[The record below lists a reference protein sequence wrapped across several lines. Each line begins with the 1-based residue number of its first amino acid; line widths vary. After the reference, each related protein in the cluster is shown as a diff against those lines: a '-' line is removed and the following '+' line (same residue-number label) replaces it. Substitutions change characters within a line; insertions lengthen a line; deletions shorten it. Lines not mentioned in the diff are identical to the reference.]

1 MKSVTILTIAAMAMA
16 AAAGCSHDNPTPS
29 PEPPAKGGEFNE
41 FGFTTTVPVTLCVDY
56 GDMDGMPSNVYFE
69 VYDTCPVEETETAY
83 ARIAGTEPLYAGY
96 TDGQGRFEGTIELPS
111 YIRKAY
117 VLTPAFYARTL
128 LEATRSGDMLTAS
141 AESGAPANA
150 APASTRAKEYHST
163 AVERDGWKTWLG
175 SYDTTYGSIGYE
187 YKGDLKV
194 KNYGALLKAH
204 ASVFD
209 TTKKCPEEYR
219 SSRDLYL
226 EKSAEVV
233 ITLLGSNTCWNSSMG
248 YYYYKTGNKPKS
260 LADADVVMIFPNTQ
274 DGRWS
279 NSPWESR
286 LYQGVERGTAVQLIY
301 YPEIADG
308 SKAGATTVFPADY
321 RIGFVLATNAWTNRL
336 RAGDKKYRAATSDG
350 LSVNNNGVAYQTP
363 RTAVFRYTNK
373 KSGINSVL
381 FSFEDHNNDENF
393 SDVVFTM
400 TSNPV
405 DAVTDIPSVD
415 VNDGKKTANVLR
427 GIYAFED
434 LWPSRGDYDMNDVMV
449 RSDYEKVFNEKGV
462 FEESF
467 MLKTFAN
474 FAGNANGLAVTLTG
488 AAADAKLEFS
498 VRKPGAE
505 TFEAAD
511 FERDGKVVLLTPD
524 VKETMGATY
533 RITAKYDAPVAEA
546 QAGTIKPFIY
556 RTDRDG
562 LTAGKRW
569 EVHIP
574 YEAPTARRFPKKAST
589 TYAPRIIRSR
599 SSFRVRTTG
608 TWPNCSTRQMK
619 SPRSIRS
626 TPLMRNGPL
635 RTAKRIKTGTRNNTP
650 LFRQI
655 RPAAV
660 TAGRIFFVIART

>member
-69 VYDTCPVEETETAY
+69 VYDTCPVKETETAY

-363 RTAVFRYTNK
+363 RTAVFRYTDK

-449 RSDYEKVFNEKGV
+449 RSDYEKVFNEKGI

-574 YEAPTARRFPKKAST
+574 YEAPTALAEM
-589 TYAPRIIRSR
+589 
-599 SSFRVRTTG
+599 SFFGTNDDKSVPEKGIYYVRAENYPFAFFLSGANDGDVAKLLDQT
-608 TWPNCSTRQMK
+608 NEK
-619 SPRSIRS
+619 SPIDQVYPAYAEWAA
-626 TPLMRNGPL
+626 TNGE
-635 RTAKRIKTGTRNNTP
+635 KNKDWYKK
-650 LFRQI
+650 
-655 RPAAV
+655 
-660 TAGRIFFVIART
+660 

>member
-1 MKSVTILTIAAMAMA
+1 MKSVTILAIAAMAMA
-16 AAAGCSHDNPTPS
+16 AAAGCSHDNSTPS
-29 PEPPAKGGEFNE
+29 PEPPVRGGEFNE
-41 FGFTTTVPVTLCVDY
+41 FDFVTTAPVTLSVDY
-56 GDMDGMPSNVYFE
+56 GDMGGISANVYFE
-69 VYDTCPVEETETAY
+69 VYDICPVEETETAY
-83 ARIAGTEPLYAGY
+83 AKIEGVEPLYAGY
-96 TDGQGRFEGTIELPS
+96 TDEQGRFEGTIDMPA
-111 YIRKAY
+111 YIQKAY
-117 VLTPAFYARTL
+117 VFTPAFYAKTL
-128 LEATRSGDMLTAS
+128 LEATRNGDMLTAA
-141 AESGAPANA
+141 AESGAPAVVS
-150 APASTRAKEYHST
+150 PASTRAKEYYST

-187 YKGDLKV
+187 YKGDLRI

-260 LADADVVMIFPNTQ
+260 LAEANVVMIFPNTQ

-336 RAGDKKYRAATSDG
+336 RTGEKKYRAATSDG

-363 RTAVFRYTNK
+363 RTAVFRYTDK

-381 FSFEDHNNDENF
+381 FSFEDHDNDENF

-449 RSDYEKVFNEKGV
+449 RSDYEKVFNEKGI

-498 VRKPGAE
+498 VRKPGTE

-562 LTAGKRW
+562 VGAGKRW

-574 YEAPTARRFPKKAST
+574 YEAPSAQAEM
-589 TYAPRIIRSR
+589 
-599 SSFRVRTTG
+599 SFFGTNDDKSIPENGIYYVRAENYPFAFFLSGATDADVAKLLDQA
-608 TWPNCSTRQMK
+608 NEK
-619 SPRSIRS
+619 SPIDQVYPAYAGWAAS
-626 TPLMRNGPL
+626 NGQEN
-635 RTAKRIKTGTRNNTP
+635 KNWYKK
-650 LFRQI
+650 
-655 RPAAV
+655 
-660 TAGRIFFVIART
+660 

>member
-69 VYDTCPVEETETAY
+69 VYDTCPVEETKTAY

-96 TDGQGRFEGTIELPS
+96 TDEQGRFEGTIELPS

-363 RTAVFRYTNK
+363 RTAVFRYTDK

-449 RSDYEKVFNEKGV
+449 RSDYEKVFNEKGI

-574 YEAPTARRFPKKAST
+574 YEAPTARAEM
-589 TYAPRIIRSR
+589 
-599 SSFRVRTTG
+599 SFFGTNDDKSVPEKGIYYVRAENYPFAFFLSGANDGDVAKLLDQT
-608 TWPNCSTRQMK
+608 NEK
-619 SPRSIRS
+619 SPIDQVYPAYAEWAA
-626 TPLMRNGPL
+626 TNGE
-635 RTAKRIKTGTRNNTP
+635 KNKDWYKK
-650 LFRQI
+650 
-655 RPAAV
+655 
-660 TAGRIFFVIART
+660 

>member
-83 ARIAGTEPLYAGY
+83 VRIAGTEPLYAGY

-363 RTAVFRYTNK
+363 RTAVFRYTDK

-449 RSDYEKVFNEKGV
+449 RSDYEKVFNEKGI

-574 YEAPTARRFPKKAST
+574 YEAPTARAEM
-589 TYAPRIIRSR
+589 
-599 SSFRVRTTG
+599 SFFGTNDDKSVPEKGIYYVRAENYPFAFFLSGANDGDVAKLLDQT
-608 TWPNCSTRQMK
+608 NEK
-619 SPRSIRS
+619 SPIDQVYPAYAEWAA
-626 TPLMRNGPL
+626 TNGE
-635 RTAKRIKTGTRNNTP
+635 KNKDWYKK
-650 LFRQI
+650 
-655 RPAAV
+655 
-660 TAGRIFFVIART
+660 

>member
-1 MKSVTILTIAAMAMA
+1 
-16 AAAGCSHDNPTPS
+16 
-29 PEPPAKGGEFNE
+29 
-41 FGFTTTVPVTLCVDY
+41 
-56 GDMDGMPSNVYFE
+56 
-69 VYDTCPVEETETAY
+69 
-83 ARIAGTEPLYAGY
+83 
-96 TDGQGRFEGTIELPS
+96 
-111 YIRKAY
+111 
-117 VLTPAFYARTL
+117 
-128 LEATRSGDMLTAS
+128 
-141 AESGAPANA
+141 
-150 APASTRAKEYHST
+150 
-163 AVERDGWKTWLG
+163 
-175 SYDTTYGSIGYE
+175 
-187 YKGDLKV
+187 
-194 KNYGALLKAH
+194 
-204 ASVFD
+204 
-209 TTKKCPEEYR
+209 
-219 SSRDLYL
+219 
-226 EKSAEVV
+226 
-233 ITLLGSNTCWNSSMG
+233 
-248 YYYYKTGNKPKS
+248 
-260 LADADVVMIFPNTQ
+260 
-274 DGRWS
+274 
-279 NSPWESR
+279 
-286 LYQGVERGTAVQLIY
+286 
-301 YPEIADG
+301 
-308 SKAGATTVFPADY
+308 
-321 RIGFVLATNAWTNRL
+321 
-336 RAGDKKYRAATSDG
+336 
-350 LSVNNNGVAYQTP
+350 
-363 RTAVFRYTNK
+363 
-373 KSGINSVL
+373 
-381 FSFEDHNNDENF
+381 
-393 SDVVFTM
+393 
-400 TSNPV
+400 
-405 DAVTDIPSVD
+405 
-415 VNDGKKTANVLR
+415 
-427 GIYAFED
+427 
-434 LWPSRGDYDMNDVMV
+434 MNDVMV

-574 YEAPTARRFPKKAST
+574 YEAPTARAEMSFFGTNDDKSIPEKGI
-589 TYAPRIIRSR
+589 YAPRIIRSR

>member
-69 VYDTCPVEETETAY
+69 VYDTCPVKETETAY

-363 RTAVFRYTNK
+363 RTAVFRYTDK

-449 RSDYEKVFNEKGV
+449 RSDYEKVFNEKGI

-574 YEAPTARRFPKKAST
+574 YEAPTARAEM
-589 TYAPRIIRSR
+589 
-599 SSFRVRTTG
+599 SFFGTNDDKSIPEKGIYYVRAENYPFAFFLSGANDGDVAKLLDQT
-608 TWPNCSTRQMK
+608 NEK
-619 SPRSIRS
+619 SPIDQVYPAYAEWAA
-626 TPLMRNGPL
+626 TNGE
-635 RTAKRIKTGTRNNTP
+635 KNKDWYKK
-650 LFRQI
+650 
-655 RPAAV
+655 
-660 TAGRIFFVIART
+660 

>member
-69 VYDTCPVEETETAY
+69 VYDTSPVEETETAY

-96 TDGQGRFEGTIELPS
+96 TDEQGRFEGTIELPS

-128 LEATRSGDMLTAS
+128 LEATRSGDMLTAA

-209 TTKKCPEEYR
+209 TTQKCPEEYR

-363 RTAVFRYTNK
+363 RTAVFRYTDK

-449 RSDYEKVFNEKGV
+449 RSDYEKVFNEKGI

-574 YEAPTARRFPKKAST
+574 YEAPTARAEM
-589 TYAPRIIRSR
+589 
-599 SSFRVRTTG
+599 SFFGTNDDKSVPEKGIYYVRAENYPFAFFLSGANDGDVAKLLDQT
-608 TWPNCSTRQMK
+608 NEK
-619 SPRSIRS
+619 SPIDQVYPAYAEWAA
-626 TPLMRNGPL
+626 TNGE
-635 RTAKRIKTGTRNNTP
+635 KNKDWYKK
-650 LFRQI
+650 
-655 RPAAV
+655 
-660 TAGRIFFVIART
+660 

>member
-1 MKSVTILTIAAMAMA
+1 MAMA

-69 VYDTCPVEETETAY
+69 VYDTCPVEETETTY

-449 RSDYEKVFNEKGV
+449 RSDYEKVFNEKGI

-574 YEAPTARRFPKKAST
+574 YEAPTARAEM
-589 TYAPRIIRSR
+589 
-599 SSFRVRTTG
+599 SFFGTNDDKSVPEKGIYYVRAENYPFAFFLSGANDGDVAKLLDQT
-608 TWPNCSTRQMK
+608 NEK
-619 SPRSIRS
+619 SPIDQVYPAYAEWAA
-626 TPLMRNGPL
+626 TNGE
-635 RTAKRIKTGTRNNTP
+635 KNKDWYKK
-650 LFRQI
+650 
-655 RPAAV
+655 
-660 TAGRIFFVIART
+660 

>member
-16 AAAGCSHDNPTPS
+16 AATGCSHDNPTPS
-29 PEPPAKGGEFNE
+29 PEPPVKGGEFNE
-41 FGFTTTVPVTLCVDY
+41 FGFTTTAPVTLSVDY
-56 GDMDGMPSNVYFE
+56 GDMAGMPANVYFE

-83 ARIAGTEPLYAGY
+83 AKIAGVEPLYAGY
-96 TDGQGRFEGTIELPS
+96 TDGQGRFEGTIELPA

-187 YKGDLKV
+187 YDGDLKV

-209 TTKKCPEEYR
+209 TTKKCPKEYR

-260 LADADVVMIFPNTQ
+260 LADANVVMIFPNTQ

-336 RAGDKKYRAATSDG
+336 RAGDNKYRAATSDG

-363 RTAVFRYTNK
+363 RTAVFRYTDK

-381 FSFEDHNNDENF
+381 FSFEDHTNDENF

-574 YEAPTARRFPKKAST
+574 YEAPTARAEM
-589 TYAPRIIRSR
+589 
-599 SSFRVRTTG
+599 SFFGTNDDKSIPEKGIYYVRAENYPFAFFLSGANDGDVAKLLDQT
-608 TWPNCSTRQMK
+608 NEK
-619 SPRSIRS
+619 SPIDQVYPAYAEWAA
-626 TPLMRNGPL
+626 TNGE
-635 RTAKRIKTGTRNNTP
+635 KNKDWYKK
-650 LFRQI
+650 
-655 RPAAV
+655 
-660 TAGRIFFVIART
+660 

>member
-96 TDGQGRFEGTIELPS
+96 TDEQGRFEGTIELPS

-363 RTAVFRYTNK
+363 RTAVFRYTDQEK
-373 KSGINSVL
+373 RHQLGALLVRGPQQRRKFQRRGIHDDLQSRGRRDGHSVGRCQRRQ
-381 FSFEDHNNDENF
+381 ED
-393 SDVVFTM
+393 
-400 TSNPV
+400 
-405 DAVTDIPSVD
+405 
-415 VNDGKKTANVLR
+415 GQRTARHLCLR
-427 GIYAFED
+427 GPLAQPRRLRHERRDGPQRLREGVQRKGHFRGVVHAED
-434 LWPSRGDYDMNDVMV
+434 LRQLRRQRQRTRRDPYGSGRRTQNSNSASASPVPR
-449 RSDYEKVFNEKGV
+449 RS
-462 FEESF
+462 
-467 MLKTFAN
+467 
-474 FAGNANGLAVTLTG
+474 
-488 AAADAKLEFS
+488 
-498 VRKPGAE
+498 KP
-505 TFEAAD
+505 
-511 FERDGKVVLLTPD
+511 
-524 VKETMGATY
+524 
-533 RITAKYDAPVAEA
+533 RISSA
-546 QAGTIKPFIY
+546 
-556 RTDRDG
+556 
-562 LTAGKRW
+562 
-569 EVHIP
+569 
-574 YEAPTARRFPKKAST
+574 TARS
-589 TYAPRIIRSR
+589 
-599 SSFRVRTTG
+599 
-608 TWPNCSTRQMK
+608 CC
-619 SPRSIRS
+619 
-626 TPLMRNGPL
+626 
-635 RTAKRIKTGTRNNTP
+635 
-650 LFRQI
+650 
-655 RPAAV
+655 
-660 TAGRIFFVIART
+660 

>member
-1 MKSVTILTIAAMAMA
+1 MKSVTILAIAAMAMA
-16 AAAGCSHDNPTPS
+16 AAAGCSHDNSTPS
-29 PEPPAKGGEFNE
+29 PEPPVRGGEFNE
-41 FGFTTTVPVTLCVDY
+41 FDFVTTAPVTLSVDY
-56 GDMDGMPSNVYFE
+56 GDMGGISANVYFE

-83 ARIAGTEPLYAGY
+83 AKIEGIEPLYAGY
-96 TDGQGRFEGTIELPS
+96 TDEQGRFEGTIDMPA
-111 YIRKAY
+111 YIQTAY
-117 VLTPAFYARTL
+117 VFTPVFYAKTL
-128 LEATRSGDMLTAS
+128 LEATRNGDMLTAA
-141 AESGAPANA
+141 AESGVPAA
-150 APASTRAKEYHST
+150 VSPASTRAKEYYST

-187 YKGDLKV
+187 YKGDLRV

-260 LADADVVMIFPNTQ
+260 LAEANVVMIFPNTQ

-286 LYQGVERGTAVQLIY
+286 FYQGVERGTAVQLIY

-336 RAGDKKYRAATSDG
+336 RTGDKKYRAATSDG

-363 RTAVFRYTNK
+363 RTAVFRYTDK

-381 FSFEDHNNDENF
+381 FSFEDHDNDENF

-415 VNDGKKTANVLR
+415 VNDGKKTTNVLR

-449 RSDYEKVFNEKGV
+449 RSDYEKVFNEKGI

-498 VRKPGAE
+498 VRKPGTE

-533 RITAKYDAPVAEA
+533 RITAKYDTLVAEA

-562 LTAGKRW
+562 VGAGKRW

-574 YEAPTARRFPKKAST
+574 YEAPSAQAEM
-589 TYAPRIIRSR
+589 
-599 SSFRVRTTG
+599 SFFGTNDDKSIPENGIYYVRAENYPFAFFLSGATDADVAKLLDQA
-608 TWPNCSTRQMK
+608 NEK
-619 SPRSIRS
+619 SPIDQVYPAYAEWAAS
-626 TPLMRNGPL
+626 NGQEN
-635 RTAKRIKTGTRNNTP
+635 KNWYKK
-650 LFRQI
+650 
-655 RPAAV
+655 
-660 TAGRIFFVIART
+660 

>member
-69 VYDTCPVEETETAY
+69 VYDTFPVEETETAY

-150 APASTRAKEYHST
+150 APTSTRAKEYHST

-363 RTAVFRYTNK
+363 RTAVFRYTDK

-449 RSDYEKVFNEKGV
+449 RSDYEKVFNEKGI

-574 YEAPTARRFPKKAST
+574 YEAPTARAEM
-589 TYAPRIIRSR
+589 
-599 SSFRVRTTG
+599 SFFGTNDDKSVPEKGIYYVRAENYPFAFFLSGANDGDVAKLLDQT
-608 TWPNCSTRQMK
+608 NEK
-619 SPRSIRS
+619 SPIDQVYPAYAEWAA
-626 TPLMRNGPL
+626 TNGE
-635 RTAKRIKTGTRNNTP
+635 KNKDWYKK
-650 LFRQI
+650 
-655 RPAAV
+655 
-660 TAGRIFFVIART
+660 

>member
-69 VYDTCPVEETETAY
+69 VYDTCPVKETETDY

-363 RTAVFRYTNK
+363 RTAVFRYTDK

-449 RSDYEKVFNEKGV
+449 RSDYEKVFNEKGI

-574 YEAPTARRFPKKAST
+574 YEAPTARAEM
-589 TYAPRIIRSR
+589 
-599 SSFRVRTTG
+599 SFFGTNDDKSVPEKGIYYVRAENYPFAFFLSGANDGDVAKLLDQT
-608 TWPNCSTRQMK
+608 NEK
-619 SPRSIRS
+619 SPIDQVYPAYAEWAA
-626 TPLMRNGPL
+626 TNGE
-635 RTAKRIKTGTRNNTP
+635 KNKDWYKK
-650 LFRQI
+650 
-655 RPAAV
+655 
-660 TAGRIFFVIART
+660 

>member
-69 VYDTCPVEETETAY
+69 VYDTCPVKETETAY

-363 RTAVFRYTNK
+363 RTAVFRYTDK

-449 RSDYEKVFNEKGV
+449 RSDYEKVFNEKGI

-546 QAGTIKPFIY
+546 QAGTIRPFIY

-574 YEAPTARRFPKKAST
+574 YEAPTARAEM
-589 TYAPRIIRSR
+589 
-599 SSFRVRTTG
+599 SFFGTNDDKSVPEKGIYYVRAENYPFAFFLSGANDGDVAKLLDQT
-608 TWPNCSTRQMK
+608 NEK
-619 SPRSIRS
+619 SPIDQVYPAYAEWAA
-626 TPLMRNGPL
+626 TNGE
-635 RTAKRIKTGTRNNTP
+635 KNKDWYKK
-650 LFRQI
+650 
-655 RPAAV
+655 
-660 TAGRIFFVIART
+660 

>member
-150 APASTRAKEYHST
+150 APTSTRAKEYHST

-336 RAGDKKYRAATSDG
+336 RAGD
-350 LSVNNNGVAYQTP
+350 
-363 RTAVFRYTNK
+363 
-373 KSGINSVL
+373 
-381 FSFEDHNNDENF
+381 
-393 SDVVFTM
+393 
-400 TSNPV
+400 
-405 DAVTDIPSVD
+405 
-415 VNDGKKTANVLR
+415 
-427 GIYAFED
+427 
-434 LWPSRGDYDMNDVMV
+434 
-449 RSDYEKVFNEKGV
+449 EKVP
-462 FEESF
+462 
-467 MLKTFAN
+467 
-474 FAGNANGLAVTLTG
+474 
-488 AAADAKLEFS
+488 
-498 VRKPGAE
+498 RR
-505 TFEAAD
+505 D
-511 FERDGKVVLLTPD
+511 FRRSER
-524 VKETMGATY
+524 
-533 RITAKYDAPVAEA
+533 
-546 QAGTIKPFIY
+546 Q
-556 RTDRDG
+556 
-562 LTAGKRW
+562 
-569 EVHIP
+569 
-574 YEAPTARRFPKKAST
+574 
-589 TYAPRIIRSR
+589 
-599 SSFRVRTTG
+599 
-608 TWPNCSTRQMK
+608 
-619 SPRSIRS
+619 
-626 TPLMRNGPL
+626 
-635 RTAKRIKTGTRNNTP
+635 
-650 LFRQI
+650 
-655 RPAAV
+655 
-660 TAGRIFFVIART
+660 

>member
-69 VYDTCPVEETETAY
+69 VYDTCPVKETETAY

-363 RTAVFRYTNK
+363 RTAVFRYTDK

-449 RSDYEKVFNEKGV
+449 RSDYEKVFNEKGI

-488 AAADAKLEFS
+488 AAADAKFEFS

-574 YEAPTARRFPKKAST
+574 YEAPTARAEM
-589 TYAPRIIRSR
+589 
-599 SSFRVRTTG
+599 SFFGTNDDKSVPEKGIYYVRAENYPFAFFLSGANDGDVAKLLDQT
-608 TWPNCSTRQMK
+608 NEK
-619 SPRSIRS
+619 SPIDQVYPAYAEWAA
-626 TPLMRNGPL
+626 TNGE
-635 RTAKRIKTGTRNNTP
+635 KNKDWYKK
-650 LFRQI
+650 
-655 RPAAV
+655 
-660 TAGRIFFVIART
+660 

>member
-69 VYDTCPVEETETAY
+69 VYDTCPVKETETAY

-209 TTKKCPEEYR
+209 TTKKCPDEYR

-363 RTAVFRYTNK
+363 RTAVFRYTDK

-449 RSDYEKVFNEKGV
+449 RSDYEKVFNEKGI

-574 YEAPTARRFPKKAST
+574 YEAPTARAEM
-589 TYAPRIIRSR
+589 
-599 SSFRVRTTG
+599 SFFGTNDDKSVPEKGIYYVRAENYPFAFFLSGANDGDVAKLLDQT
-608 TWPNCSTRQMK
+608 NEK
-619 SPRSIRS
+619 SPIDQVYPAYAEWAA
-626 TPLMRNGPL
+626 TNGE
-635 RTAKRIKTGTRNNTP
+635 KNKDWYKK
-650 LFRQI
+650 
-655 RPAAV
+655 
-660 TAGRIFFVIART
+660 

>member
-69 VYDTCPVEETETAY
+69 VYDTCPVKETETAY

-96 TDGQGRFEGTIELPS
+96 TDGQGRFEGTIERPS

-363 RTAVFRYTNK
+363 RTAVFRYTDK

-449 RSDYEKVFNEKGV
+449 RSDYEKVFNEKGI

-574 YEAPTARRFPKKAST
+574 YEAPTARAEM
-589 TYAPRIIRSR
+589 
-599 SSFRVRTTG
+599 SFFGTNDDKSVPEKGIYYVRAENYPFAFFLSGANDGDVAKLLDQT
-608 TWPNCSTRQMK
+608 NEK
-619 SPRSIRS
+619 SPIDQVYPAYAEWAA
-626 TPLMRNGPL
+626 TNGE
-635 RTAKRIKTGTRNNTP
+635 KNKDWYKK
-650 LFRQI
+650 
-655 RPAAV
+655 
-660 TAGRIFFVIART
+660 

>member
-1 MKSVTILTIAAMAMA
+1 MRGSK
-16 AAAGCSHDNPTPS
+16 PTD
-29 PEPPAKGGEFNE
+29 A
-41 FGFTTTVPVTLCVDY
+41 L
-56 GDMDGMPSNVYFE
+56 
-69 VYDTCPVEETETAY
+69 
-83 ARIAGTEPLYAGY
+83 
-96 TDGQGRFEGTIELPS
+96 
-111 YIRKAY
+111 
-117 VLTPAFYARTL
+117 RTL
-128 LEATRSGDMLTAS
+128 PERAFRLRARLIAVGLCAICFAGLIGRLFWLQLCTGGWYTQRALGQQLRDTVVPADRGKIYS
-141 AESGAPANA
+141 A
-150 APASTRAKEYHST
+150 
-163 AVERDGWKTWLG
+163 D
-175 SYDTTYGSIGYE
+175 
-187 YKGDLKV
+187 
-194 KNYGALLKAH
+194 GALLAANSSCWTLR
-204 ASVFD
+204 ASPREM
-209 TTKKCPEEYR
+209 PEEKLALAAKGLAEILEL
-219 SSRDLYL
+219 DEAKLL
-226 EKSAEVV
+226 EKFSDRRSNDC
-233 ITLLGSNTCWNSSMG
+233 LLR
-248 YYYYKTGNKPKS
+248 Y
-260 LADADVVMIFPNTQ
+260 
-274 DGRWS
+274 R
-279 NSPWESR
+279 
-286 LYQGVERGTAVQLIY
+286 VERGTAVQLIY

-363 RTAVFRYTNK
+363 RTAVFRYTDK

-381 FSFEDHNNDENF
+381 FSFEDHTNDENF

-574 YEAPTARRFPKKAST
+574 YEAPTARAEM
-589 TYAPRIIRSR
+589 
-599 SSFRVRTTG
+599 SFFGTNDDKSIPEKGIYYVRAENYPFAFFLSGANDGDVAKLLDQT
-608 TWPNCSTRQMK
+608 NEK
-619 SPRSIRS
+619 SPIDQVYPAYAEWAA
-626 TPLMRNGPL
+626 TNGE
-635 RTAKRIKTGTRNNTP
+635 KNKDWYKK
-650 LFRQI
+650 
-655 RPAAV
+655 
-660 TAGRIFFVIART
+660 

>member
-1 MKSVTILTIAAMAMA
+1 MKSVTILTIAAMARA

-69 VYDTCPVEETETAY
+69 VYDTCPVKETETAY

-150 APASTRAKEYHST
+150 APASTRATEYHST
-163 AVERDGWKTWLG
+163 AVARDGWKTWLG

-363 RTAVFRYTNK
+363 RTAVFRYTDK

-449 RSDYEKVFNEKGV
+449 RSDYEKVFNEKGI

-574 YEAPTARRFPKKAST
+574 YEAPTARAEM
-589 TYAPRIIRSR
+589 
-599 SSFRVRTTG
+599 SFFGTNDDKSVPEKGIYYVRAENYPFAFFLSGANDGDVAKLLDQT
-608 TWPNCSTRQMK
+608 NEK
-619 SPRSIRS
+619 SPIDQVYPAYAEWAA
-626 TPLMRNGPL
+626 TNGE
-635 RTAKRIKTGTRNNTP
+635 KNKDWYKK
-650 LFRQI
+650 
-655 RPAAV
+655 
-660 TAGRIFFVIART
+660 

>member
-69 VYDTCPVEETETAY
+69 VYDTCPVKETETAY

-363 RTAVFRYTNK
+363 RTAVFRYTDK

-449 RSDYEKVFNEKGV
+449 RSDYDKVFNEKGI

-574 YEAPTARRFPKKAST
+574 YEAPTARAEM
-589 TYAPRIIRSR
+589 
-599 SSFRVRTTG
+599 SFFGTNDDKSVPEKGIYYVRAENYPFAFFLSGANDGDVAKLLDQT
-608 TWPNCSTRQMK
+608 NEK
-619 SPRSIRS
+619 SPIDQVYPAYAEWAA
-626 TPLMRNGPL
+626 TNGE
-635 RTAKRIKTGTRNNTP
+635 KNKDWYKK
-650 LFRQI
+650 
-655 RPAAV
+655 
-660 TAGRIFFVIART
+660 

>member
-1 MKSVTILTIAAMAMA
+1 
-16 AAAGCSHDNPTPS
+16 
-29 PEPPAKGGEFNE
+29 
-41 FGFTTTVPVTLCVDY
+41 
-56 GDMDGMPSNVYFE
+56 
-69 VYDTCPVEETETAY
+69 
-83 ARIAGTEPLYAGY
+83 
-96 TDGQGRFEGTIELPS
+96 
-111 YIRKAY
+111 
-117 VLTPAFYARTL
+117 
-128 LEATRSGDMLTAS
+128 MLTAS

-187 YKGDLKV
+187 YDGDLKV

-209 TTKKCPEEYR
+209 TTKKCPKEYR

-260 LADADVVMIFPNTQ
+260 LADANVVMIFPNTQ

-350 LSVNNNGVAYQTP
+350 LSVNNNGGAYQTP
-363 RTAVFRYTNK
+363 RTAVFRYTDK

-381 FSFEDHNNDENF
+381 FSFEDHTNDENF

-574 YEAPTARRFPKKAST
+574 YEAPTARAEM
-589 TYAPRIIRSR
+589 
-599 SSFRVRTTG
+599 SFFGTNDDKSIPEKGIYYVRAENYPFAFFLSGANDGDVAKLLDQT
-608 TWPNCSTRQMK
+608 NEK
-619 SPRSIRS
+619 SPIDQVYPAYAEWAA
-626 TPLMRNGPL
+626 TNGE
-635 RTAKRIKTGTRNNTP
+635 KNKDWYKK
-650 LFRQI
+650 
-655 RPAAV
+655 
-660 TAGRIFFVIART
+660 

>member
-69 VYDTCPVEETETAY
+69 VYDTCPVKETETAY

-150 APASTRAKEYHST
+150 APTSTRAKEYHST

-363 RTAVFRYTNK
+363 RTAVFRYTDK

-449 RSDYEKVFNEKGV
+449 RSDYEKVFNEKGI

-574 YEAPTARRFPKKAST
+574 YEAPTARAEM
-589 TYAPRIIRSR
+589 
-599 SSFRVRTTG
+599 SFFGTNDDKSVPEKGIYYVRAENYPFAFFLSGANDGDVAKLLDQT
-608 TWPNCSTRQMK
+608 NEK
-619 SPRSIRS
+619 SPIDQIYPAYAEWAA
-626 TPLMRNGPL
+626 TNGE
-635 RTAKRIKTGTRNNTP
+635 KNKDWYKK
-650 LFRQI
+650 
-655 RPAAV
+655 
-660 TAGRIFFVIART
+660 

>member
-16 AAAGCSHDNPTPS
+16 AAAGCSHDTPTPS

-69 VYDTCPVEETETAY
+69 VYDTCPVKETETAY

-117 VLTPAFYARTL
+117 VLPPAFYARTL

-363 RTAVFRYTNK
+363 RTAVFRYTDK

-449 RSDYEKVFNEKGV
+449 RSDYEKVFNEKGI

-574 YEAPTARRFPKKAST
+574 YEAPTARAEM
-589 TYAPRIIRSR
+589 
-599 SSFRVRTTG
+599 SFFGTNDDKSVPEKGIYYVRAENYPFAFFLSGANDGDVAKLLDQT
-608 TWPNCSTRQMK
+608 NEK
-619 SPRSIRS
+619 SPIDQVYPAYAEWAA
-626 TPLMRNGPL
+626 TNGE
-635 RTAKRIKTGTRNNTP
+635 KNKDWYKK
-650 LFRQI
+650 
-655 RPAAV
+655 
-660 TAGRIFFVIART
+660 

>member
-69 VYDTCPVEETETAY
+69 VYDTCPVKETETAY

-363 RTAVFRYTNK
+363 RTAVFRYTDK

-574 YEAPTARRFPKKAST
+574 YEAPTARAEM
-589 TYAPRIIRSR
+589 
-599 SSFRVRTTG
+599 SFFGTNDDKSIPEKGIYYVRAENYPFAFFLSGANDGDVAKLLDQT
-608 TWPNCSTRQMK
+608 NEK
-619 SPRSIRS
+619 SPIDQVYPAYAEWAA
-626 TPLMRNGPL
+626 TNGE
-635 RTAKRIKTGTRNNTP
+635 KNKDWYKK
-650 LFRQI
+650 
-655 RPAAV
+655 
-660 TAGRIFFVIART
+660 

>member
-69 VYDTCPVEETETAY
+69 VYDTCPVKETETAY

-363 RTAVFRYTNK
+363 RTAVFRYTDK

-381 FSFEDHNNDENF
+381 FSFEDHTNDENF

-574 YEAPTARRFPKKAST
+574 YEAPTARAEM
-589 TYAPRIIRSR
+589 
-599 SSFRVRTTG
+599 SFFGTNDDKSIPEKGIYYVRAENYPFAFFLSGANDGDVAKLLDQT
-608 TWPNCSTRQMK
+608 NEK
-619 SPRSIRS
+619 SPIDQVYPAYAEWAA
-626 TPLMRNGPL
+626 TNGE
-635 RTAKRIKTGTRNNTP
+635 KNKDWYKK
-650 LFRQI
+650 
-655 RPAAV
+655 
-660 TAGRIFFVIART
+660 

>member
-1 MKSVTILTIAAMAMA
+1 M
-16 AAAGCSHDNPTPS
+16 
-29 PEPPAKGGEFNE
+29 
-41 FGFTTTVPVTLCVDY
+41 
-56 GDMDGMPSNVYFE
+56 
-69 VYDTCPVEETETAY
+69 
-83 ARIAGTEPLYAGY
+83 
-96 TDGQGRFEGTIELPS
+96 
-111 YIRKAY
+111 
-117 VLTPAFYARTL
+117 
-128 LEATRSGDMLTAS
+128 
-141 AESGAPANA
+141 
-150 APASTRAKEYHST
+150 
-163 AVERDGWKTWLG
+163 
-175 SYDTTYGSIGYE
+175 
-187 YKGDLKV
+187 
-194 KNYGALLKAH
+194 
-204 ASVFD
+204 FD

-350 LSVNNNGVAYQTP
+350 LSINNNGVAYQTP
-363 RTAVFRYTNK
+363 RTAVFRYTDK

-449 RSDYEKVFNEKGV
+449 RSDYEKVFNEKGI

-533 RITAKYDAPVAEA
+533 RITAKYDAPIDEA

-574 YEAPTARRFPKKAST
+574 YEAPTARAEM
-589 TYAPRIIRSR
+589 
-599 SSFRVRTTG
+599 SFFGTNDDKSVPEKGIYSVRAENYPFAFFLSGANDGDVAKLLDQT
-608 TWPNCSTRQMK
+608 NEK
-619 SPRSIRS
+619 SPIDQVYPAYAEWAA
-626 TPLMRNGPL
+626 TNGE
-635 RTAKRIKTGTRNNTP
+635 KNKDWYKK
-650 LFRQI
+650 
-655 RPAAV
+655 
-660 TAGRIFFVIART
+660 

>member
-16 AAAGCSHDNPTPS
+16 AATGCSHDNPTPS
-29 PEPPAKGGEFNE
+29 PEPPVKGGEFNE
-41 FGFTTTVPVTLCVDY
+41 FGFTTTAPVTLSVDY
-56 GDMDGMPSNVYFE
+56 GDMAGMPANVYFE
-69 VYDTCPVEETETAY
+69 VYDTCPVKETETAY

-363 RTAVFRYTNK
+363 RTAVFRYTDK

-449 RSDYEKVFNEKGV
+449 RSDYEKVFNEKGI

-574 YEAPTARRFPKKAST
+574 YEAPTARAEM
-589 TYAPRIIRSR
+589 
-599 SSFRVRTTG
+599 SFFGTNDDKSVPEKGIYYVRAENYPFAFFLSGANDGDVAKLLDQT
-608 TWPNCSTRQMK
+608 NEK
-619 SPRSIRS
+619 SPIDQVYPAYAEWAA
-626 TPLMRNGPL
+626 TNGE
-635 RTAKRIKTGTRNNTP
+635 KNKDWYKK
-650 LFRQI
+650 
-655 RPAAV
+655 
-660 TAGRIFFVIART
+660 

>member
-69 VYDTCPVEETETAY
+69 VYDTCPVKETETAY

-449 RSDYEKVFNEKGV
+449 RSDYEKVFNEKGI

-574 YEAPTARRFPKKAST
+574 YEAPTARAEM
-589 TYAPRIIRSR
+589 
-599 SSFRVRTTG
+599 SFFGTNDDKSVPEKGIYYVRAENYPFAFFLSGANDGDVAKLLDQT
-608 TWPNCSTRQMK
+608 NEK
-619 SPRSIRS
+619 SPIDQVYPAYAEWAA
-626 TPLMRNGPL
+626 TNGE
-635 RTAKRIKTGTRNNTP
+635 KNKDWYKK
-650 LFRQI
+650 
-655 RPAAV
+655 
-660 TAGRIFFVIART
+660 

>member
-1 MKSVTILTIAAMAMA
+1 M
-16 AAAGCSHDNPTPS
+16 
-29 PEPPAKGGEFNE
+29 
-41 FGFTTTVPVTLCVDY
+41 
-56 GDMDGMPSNVYFE
+56 
-69 VYDTCPVEETETAY
+69 
-83 ARIAGTEPLYAGY
+83 
-96 TDGQGRFEGTIELPS
+96 
-111 YIRKAY
+111 
-117 VLTPAFYARTL
+117 
-128 LEATRSGDMLTAS
+128 
-141 AESGAPANA
+141 
-150 APASTRAKEYHST
+150 
-163 AVERDGWKTWLG
+163 
-175 SYDTTYGSIGYE
+175 
-187 YKGDLKV
+187 
-194 KNYGALLKAH
+194 
-204 ASVFD
+204 FD

-248 YYYYKTGNKPKS
+248 YYYYKAGNKPKS
-260 LADADVVMIFPNTQ
+260 LADANVVMIFPNTQ

-363 RTAVFRYTNK
+363 RTAVFRYTDK

-381 FSFEDHNNDENF
+381 FSFEDHTNDENF

-415 VNDGKKTANVLR
+415 VNDGKKTTNVLR

-474 FAGNANGLAVTLTG
+474 FAGNANELAVTLTG

-524 VKETMGATY
+524 VKETTGATY

-574 YEAPTARRFPKKAST
+574 YGAPTARAEM
-589 TYAPRIIRSR
+589 
-599 SSFRVRTTG
+599 SFFGTNDDKSIPEKGIYYVRAENYPFAFFLSGANDGDVAKLLDQT
-608 TWPNCSTRQMK
+608 NEK
-619 SPRSIRS
+619 SPIDQVYPAYAEWAA
-626 TPLMRNGPL
+626 TNGE
-635 RTAKRIKTGTRNNTP
+635 KNKDWYKK
-650 LFRQI
+650 
-655 RPAAV
+655 
-660 TAGRIFFVIART
+660 

>member
-69 VYDTCPVEETETAY
+69 VYDTCPVEETETTY

-163 AVERDGWKTWLG
+163 AVEQDGWKTWLG

-363 RTAVFRYTNK
+363 RTAVFRYTDK

-449 RSDYEKVFNEKGV
+449 RSDYEKVFNEKGI

-488 AAADAKLEFS
+488 AAADTKLEFS

-574 YEAPTARRFPKKAST
+574 YEAPTARAEM
-589 TYAPRIIRSR
+589 
-599 SSFRVRTTG
+599 SFFGTNDDKSVPEKGIYYVRAENYPFAFFLSGANDGDVAKLLDQT
-608 TWPNCSTRQMK
+608 NEK
-619 SPRSIRS
+619 SPIDQIYPAYAEWAA
-626 TPLMRNGPL
+626 TNGE
-635 RTAKRIKTGTRNNTP
+635 KNKDWYKK
-650 LFRQI
+650 
-655 RPAAV
+655 
-660 TAGRIFFVIART
+660 

>member
-1 MKSVTILTIAAMAMA
+1 MKSVTILAIAAMAMA
-16 AAAGCSHDNPTPS
+16 AAAGCSHDNSTPS
-29 PEPPAKGGEFNE
+29 PEPPVRGGEFNE
-41 FGFTTTVPVTLCVDY
+41 FDFVTTAPVTLSVDY
-56 GDMDGMPSNVYFE
+56 GDMGGISANVYFE
-69 VYDTCPVEETETAY
+69 VYDTCPVEKTETAY
-83 ARIAGTEPLYAGY
+83 AKIEGVEPLYAGY
-96 TDGQGRFEGTIELPS
+96 TDEQGRFEGTIDMPA
-111 YIRKAY
+111 YIQKAY
-117 VLTPAFYARTL
+117 VFTPAFYAKTL
-128 LEATRSGDMLTAS
+128 LEATRNGDMLTAA
-141 AESGAPANA
+141 AESGAPAVVS
-150 APASTRAKEYHST
+150 PASTRAKEYYST

-187 YKGDLKV
+187 YKGDLRI

-260 LADADVVMIFPNTQ
+260 LAEANVVMIFPNTQ

-336 RAGDKKYRAATSDG
+336 RAGDKKYRASTSDG
-350 LSVNNNGVAYQTP
+350 LSVDNDGVAYQTP
-363 RTAVFRYTNK
+363 RTAVFRYTDK

-381 FSFEDHNNDENF
+381 FSFEDHDNDENF

-449 RSDYEKVFNEKGV
+449 RSDYEKVFNEKGI

-498 VRKPGAE
+498 VRKPGTE

-524 VKETMGATY
+524 VKETMGTTY
-533 RITAKYDAPVAEA
+533 RITAKYDAPVAET

-562 LTAGKRW
+562 VGAGKRW

-574 YEAPTARRFPKKAST
+574 YEAPSAQAEM
-589 TYAPRIIRSR
+589 
-599 SSFRVRTTG
+599 SFFGTNDDKSIPENGIYYVRAENYPFAFFLSGATDADVAKLLDQA
-608 TWPNCSTRQMK
+608 NEK
-619 SPRSIRS
+619 SPIDQVYPAYAGWAAS
-626 TPLMRNGPL
+626 NGQEN
-635 RTAKRIKTGTRNNTP
+635 KNWYKK
-650 LFRQI
+650 
-655 RPAAV
+655 
-660 TAGRIFFVIART
+660 

>member
-69 VYDTCPVEETETAY
+69 VYDTCPVKETETAY

-363 RTAVFRYTNK
+363 RTAVFRYTDK

-449 RSDYEKVFNEKGV
+449 RSDYEKVFNEKGI

-574 YEAPTARRFPKKAST
+574 YEAPTARAEM
-589 TYAPRIIRSR
+589 
-599 SSFRVRTTG
+599 SFFGTNDDKSVPEKGIYYVRAENYPFAFFLSGANDGDVAKLLDQT
-608 TWPNCSTRQMK
+608 NEK
-619 SPRSIRS
+619 SPIDQVYPAYAEWAA
-626 TPLMRNGPL
+626 TNGE
-635 RTAKRIKTGTRNNTP
+635 KNKDW
-650 LFRQI
+650 
-655 RPAAV
+655 
-660 TAGRIFFVIART
+660 